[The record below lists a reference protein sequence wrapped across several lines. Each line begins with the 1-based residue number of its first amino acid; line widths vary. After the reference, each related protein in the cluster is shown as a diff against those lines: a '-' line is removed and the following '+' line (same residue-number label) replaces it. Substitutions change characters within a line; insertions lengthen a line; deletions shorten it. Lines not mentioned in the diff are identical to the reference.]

1 MNAKVVPTGLPHP
14 RPSKLTLLQGTHSL
28 VHARLLGVSQ
38 TGFEGASGRGMPNLR
53 HSREVGTAW
62 APVVTIHSCS
72 NLCARGGPG
81 GVWLRDKAQS
91 QGREKVLHRVAAK
104 ITNCFSAGLGR
115 PRLQTSLLRDPPEL
129 GETKRLQGAGLRR
142 EVGLNMKTARTC
154 PSRRHFCHSRTL
166 WRKAPGRGQRD
177 PGSWTYSRG
186 QHSSIRVLALAR
198 EATT

>member
-1 MNAKVVPTGLPHP
+1 MSHVPAVL
-14 RPSKLTLLQGTHSL
+14 SAQGTQALQAAQRSAQGAIKRVLMEIQHRLHECQGCTNRATPPTSQQT
-28 VHARLLGVSQ
+28 HAITGDSFSCPCPPPGGQ

-53 HSREVGTAW
+53 HSREVGAAW
-62 APVVTIHSCS
+62 APVITIHSCS

-91 QGREKVLHRVAAK
+91 QRREKVRDRAAAK

-154 PSRRHFCHSRTL
+154 PS
-166 WRKAPGRGQRD
+166 
-177 PGSWTYSRG
+177 
-186 QHSSIRVLALAR
+186 
-198 EATT
+198 